1 MRIAAFRPSS
11 FSRRAVLA
19 AAVLAAAAAGAGFAL
34 ARDEDED
41 ETAVRRDAVRA
52 YIADVNMTQQAS
64 ILELERV
71 STAYRELKLGPK
83 VDEKQRRRVEDAEA
97 SLRLLRGRLAALE
110 TPPEARALRRELLE
124 LVDLQIVLAAEV
136 AGMVRYLPVQAA
148 EGRRLAS
155 ATDTLRER
163 LEDATTGEGQRDAFV
178 VYRRVLLASAK
189 ALRAASA
196 PEVLEP
202 SRTGEIERL
211 ERLAALA
218 QELGEALEGSD
229 TEDVDRLFPQF
240 VQTSASTGTTKAERA
255 AVVAFNARLKR
266 ISDER
271 AEVVAERSRLDL
283 SLR

>member
-1 MRIAAFRPSS
+1 MRIAASRPSS
-11 FSRRAVLA
+11 FSRRAALA
-19 AAVLAAAAAGAGFAL
+19 GVVLAAAAVAAGFAL
-34 ARDEDED
+34 TRDDGDD
-41 ETAVRRDAVRA
+41 ETAQRRAA
-52 YIADVNMTQQAS
+52 ISGYIADVNMTQQAS

-83 VDEKQRRRVEDAEA
+83 VDDEQRRRVEDAEA
-97 SLRLLRGRLAALE
+97 SLRSLRGRLAALE

-124 LVDLQIVLAAEV
+124 LVDLQIVLATEV

-155 ATDTLRER
+155 ATDTLRKR

-178 VYRRVLLASAK
+178 VFRRALLESAK
-189 ALRAASA
+189 ALRAARA

-218 QELGEALEGSD
+218 QELGGALEDSD
-229 TEDVDRLFPQF
+229 TEDVDRLFPRF
-240 VQTSASTGTTKAERA
+240 VQTSASTGTTRAERA

-266 ISDER
+266 IADER
-271 AEVVAERSRLDL
+271 ADVVAERSRLDL